1 MKVMV
6 IGAGIAPPTRGI
18 IAGVVE
24 NELQY
29 EFELTRFFR

>member
-6 IGAGIAPPTRGI
+6 MGAGIAPPTRGI

-29 EFELTRFFR
+29 RI